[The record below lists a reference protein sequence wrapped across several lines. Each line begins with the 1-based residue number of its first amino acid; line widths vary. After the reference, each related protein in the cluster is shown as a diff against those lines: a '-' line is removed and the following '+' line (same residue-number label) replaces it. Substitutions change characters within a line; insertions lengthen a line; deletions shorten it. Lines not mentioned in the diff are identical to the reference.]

1 MRFKIY
7 DRKEILFLAR
17 PCKSAKVLTE
27 SSQTKD
33 EIQERIENEEK
44 LKGKADNI
52 NPSQELTEN
61 QLFLFEYIKS
71 ELEESKLLSNLD
83 SFILTTCVIAIDRLQ
98 YIEEKINDK
107 LGLVFNKD
115 LMNSKKVY
123 TADFLRCCNE
133 LSLSPQSRA
142 KLANINLN
150 SKEDKEDAALKT
162 VGKKK
167 HGHIRK

>member
-1 MRFKIY
+1 MG
-7 DRKEILFLAR
+7 R

-27 SSQTKD
+27 CSQTKD
-33 EIQERIENEEK
+33 EINERNENEEK

-52 NPSQELTEN
+52 SPTQDLNDN
-61 QLFLFEYIKS
+61 QLSIFNFIKN
-71 ELEESKLLSNLD
+71 ELEESKLLGNLD

-107 LGLVFNKD
+107 PNLIFNKD

-123 TADFLRCCNE
+123 TGDFLRCCNE

-142 KLANINLN
+142 KLANLNLN
-150 SKEDKEDAALKT
+150 AKQDKEDDALNT
-162 VGKKK
+162 IRRKK
-167 HGHIRK
+167 HGYKGE

>member
-1 MRFKIY
+1 M
-7 DRKEILFLAR
+7 AR

-27 SSQTKD
+27 CSQTKD
-33 EIQERIENEEK
+33 EINERNENEEK

-52 NPSQELTEN
+52 SPTQDLNDN
-61 QLFLFEYIKS
+61 QLSIFNFIKN
-71 ELEESKLLSNLD
+71 ELEESKLLGNLD

-107 LGLVFNKD
+107 PNLIFNKD

-123 TADFLRCCNE
+123 TGDFLRCCNE

-142 KLANINLN
+142 KLANLNLN
-150 SKEDKEDAALKT
+150 AKQDKEDDALNT
-162 VGKKK
+162 IRRKK
-167 HGHIRK
+167 HGYKGE

>member
-1 MRFKIY
+1 MG
-7 DRKEILFLAR
+7 R

-27 SSQTKD
+27 CSQTKD
-33 EIQERIENEEK
+33 EINERNENEEK

-52 NPSQELTEN
+52 SPTQDLNDN
-61 QLFLFEYIKS
+61 QLSIFNFIKN
-71 ELEESKLLSNLD
+71 ELEESKLLGNLD

-107 LGLVFNKD
+107 QNLIFNKD

-142 KLANINLN
+142 KLANLNLN
-150 SKEDKEDAALKT
+150 AKQDKEDDALNT
-162 VGKKK
+162 IRRKK
-167 HGHIRK
+167 HGYKGE